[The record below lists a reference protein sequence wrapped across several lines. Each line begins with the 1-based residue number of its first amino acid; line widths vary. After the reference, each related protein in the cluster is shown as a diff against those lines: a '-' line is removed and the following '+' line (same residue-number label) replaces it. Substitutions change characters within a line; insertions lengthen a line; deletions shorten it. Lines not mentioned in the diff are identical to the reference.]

1 MDLRIEKTYRAL
13 IRAFTELLEEHRY
26 EDITVAMLCE
36 RAMIRR
42 TTFYKHFSDKADFFT
57 FYINNLRI
65 GLLAQA
71 EEEMEDVQDER
82 APSGTTSAERA
93 KEESYAVLKGL
104 LDFLLEHETIVDNI
118 ITSSMMGTM
127 LTSIVDSMAEAL
139 IARYG
144 AIGSLQEGNPA
155 SLEEVSEFAAG
166 GIVRL
171 FQAWWMG
178 GHDKEGEQ
186 HLLDTSSHLLY
197 SVMCS

>member
-65 GLLAQA
+65 GLLKQA
-71 EEEMEDVQDER
+71 EEEMDD
-82 APSGTTSAERA
+82 GGGNMSAETVPGERA

-127 LTSIVDSMAEAL
+127 LTAIVDSMAQAL
-139 IARYG
+139 ISRYG
-144 AIGSLQEGNPA
+144 KIGSLKEGNPA
-155 SLEEVSEFAAG
+155 SLEEASEFAAG

-171 FQAWWMG
+171 FQAWWMS
-178 GHDKEGEQ
+178 GHEKAGEQ